1 MSIRLE
7 RLYDMED
14 ITLWGAK
21 GLRVMIEIFLKAE
34 GDQMSDEWYVAL
46 NDILIKAQD
55 VEKNLYR
62 CINEL

>member
-1 MSIRLE
+1 
-7 RLYDMED
+7 
-14 ITLWGAK
+14 
-21 GLRVMIEIFLKAE
+21 MIEIFLKAE

>member
-1 MSIRLE
+1 VGIRLDA
-7 RLYDMED
+7 LT
-14 ITLWGAK
+14 IWKILPFWGAK

-62 CINEL
+62 CINDL

>member
-21 GLRVMIEIFLKAE
+21 GLRVMIEIFLKAK

-62 CINEL
+62 CINDL